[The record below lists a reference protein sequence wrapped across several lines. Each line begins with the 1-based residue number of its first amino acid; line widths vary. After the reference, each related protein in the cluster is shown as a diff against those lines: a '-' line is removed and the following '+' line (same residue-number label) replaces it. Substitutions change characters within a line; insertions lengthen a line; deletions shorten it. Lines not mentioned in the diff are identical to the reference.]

1 MSLQNFAHGVWH
13 PSGGDGLLPTIVA
26 FHGHGAHGQDLMGL
40 APFLGGGRSLLLF
53 PEAQYLLQPGALSYT
68 WFASSGDLRRT
79 PEEFERV
86 IGLIRDFI
94 DEALTKYGGDPNR
107 VALLG
112 FSQGGSI
119 AYRLGLGEPERWRGV
134 AALSTW
140 LPEEAEAAGHAADPA
155 GIAALPMLIQHG
167 TQDPQITLDRAR
179 DSKTRLEALGAKPDY
194 REYPMAHQIGN
205 GSLRD
210 LALWTQRVLDV
221 APEA

>member
-1 MSLQNFAHGVWH
+1 MKFAHGVWH
-13 PSGGDGLLPTIVA
+13 PGVEGPLPTIIA

-53 PEAQYLLQPGALSYT
+53 PEAQYLLQPGMLSYT
-68 WFASSGDLRRT
+68 WFNATRDLRRT
-79 PEEFERV
+79 PAEFERV
-86 IGLIRDFI
+86 VGLVLEFI
-94 DEALTKYGGDPNR
+94 EEALPRYGGDPER

-119 AYRLGLGEPERWRGV
+119 AYRLGLGDPKRWRGV

-140 LPEEAEAAGHAADPA
+140 LPEEAEATGVPA
-155 GIAALPMLIQHG
+155 GPEALASLPILIQHG
-167 TQDPQITLDRAR
+167 TQDPMIALDRAR
-179 DSKTRLEALGAKPDY
+179 DSKTRLEAIGGRPDY

-205 GSLRD
+205 ESLRD

-221 APEA
+221 TPDAT

>member
-1 MSLQNFAHGVWH
+1 MNFAHGVWH
-13 PSGGDGLLPTIVA
+13 PGGDGPLPTIIA

-53 PEAQYLLQPGALSYT
+53 PEAQYVLQPGTLSYT
-68 WFASSGDLRRT
+68 WFNTSGDLRRS
-79 PEEFERV
+79 PDEFERV
-86 IGLIRDFI
+86 TGLLHEFI
-94 DEALTKYGGDPNR
+94 EVALPRYGGDPEH

-119 AYRLGLGEPERWRGV
+119 AYRLGLAEPQRWRGV

-155 GIAALPMLIQHG
+155 AVATLPLLIQHG
-167 TQDPQITLDRAR
+167 TQDPMVGLDRAR

-205 GSLRD
+205 ESLRD
-210 LALWTQRVLDV
+210 LALWSQQVLGV
-221 APEA
+221 TPEG

>member
-1 MSLQNFAHGVWH
+1 MNFAHGVWH
-13 PSGGDGLLPTIVA
+13 PGGDGPLPTIIA

-53 PEAQYLLQPGALSYT
+53 PEAQYVLQPGTLSYT
-68 WFASSGDLRRT
+68 WFNTSGDLRRP

-86 IGLIRDFI
+86 VGLLHEFI
-94 DEALTKYGGDPNR
+94 EVALPRYGGDPER

-119 AYRLGLGEPERWRGV
+119 AYRLALAEPQRWRGL

-140 LPEEAEAAGHAADPA
+140 LPEEAEAAGHAADA
-155 GIAALPMLIQHG
+155 AAVAALPMLIQHG
-167 TQDPQITLDRAR
+167 VQDPMIALDRAR

-194 REYPMAHQIGN
+194 REYPMGHQIGN
-205 GSLRD
+205 ESLRD
-210 LALWTQRVLDV
+210 LALWTQQVLDV
-221 APEA
+221 TPEG

>member
-1 MSLQNFAHGVWH
+1 MNFAHGVWH
-13 PSGGDGLLPTIVA
+13 PGADGPLPTIVA

-53 PEAQYLLQPGALSYT
+53 PEAQYLLQPGMLSYT
-68 WFASSGDLRRT
+68 WFNATGDLRRT

-86 IGLIRDFI
+86 VGLVLEFI
-94 DEALTKYGGDPNR
+94 EEALPKYGGDPGR

-119 AYRLGLGEPERWRGV
+119 AYRLGLGDPKRWRGV

-140 LPEEAEAAGHAADPA
+140 LPEEAEAIGQAAGPDALA
-155 GIAALPMLIQHG
+155 GLPILIQHG
-167 TQDPQITLDRAR
+167 TQDPMIALDRAR
-179 DSKTRLEALGAKPDY
+179 DSKTRLEAIGAKPDY

-205 GSLRD
+205 ESLRD

-221 APEA
+221 TPEAQ

>member
-1 MSLQNFAHGVWH
+1 MNFAHGVWH
-13 PSGGDGLLPTIVA
+13 PGGDGPLPAIIA

-53 PEAQYLLQPGALSYT
+53 PEAQYVLQPGARSYT
-68 WFASSGDLRRT
+68 WFNTGGDLRRN

-86 IGLIRDFI
+86 AGLLHEFI
-94 DEALTKYGGDPNR
+94 AAALPRYGGDPER

-119 AYRLGLGEPERWRGV
+119 AYRLALAEPRRWRGL

-140 LPEEAEAAGHAADPA
+140 LPEEAEAAGHAAGPA
-155 GIAALPMLIQHG
+155 AAAALPILIQHG
-167 TQDPQITLDRAR
+167 AQDPMIALDRAR

-194 REYPMAHQIGN
+194 REYPMGHQIGN
-205 GSLRD
+205 ESLRD
-210 LALWTQRVLDV
+210 LALWTQQVLDV
-221 APEA
+221 TPEG

>member
-1 MSLQNFAHGVWH
+1 MTLQDFAHGVWH

-86 IGLIRDFI
+86 IGLVREFI
-94 DEALTKYGGDPNR
+94 DEALVRYGGDPER

-119 AYRLGLGEPERWRGV
+119 AYRLGLGEPARWRGV

-140 LPEEAEAAGHAADPA
+140 LPEEAEAAGHAADSA
-155 GIAALPMLIQHG
+155 AIAALPILIQHG
-167 TQDPQITLDRAR
+167 TQDPQIALDRAR
-179 DSKTRLEALGAKPDY
+179 DSKTRVEALGGHPDY

-205 GSLRD
+205 ESLRD
-210 LALWTQRVLDV
+210 LALWTQQVLGV
-221 APEA
+221 TPEV